1 MWFAKED
8 KLTAGQPAGTT
19 ASQAE
24 ISWFQRVYGKALD
37 GVVKGALGQRAPGG
51 EKQDYIPKATDSARI
66 QDIQAGLRGIA
77 YRNDWTRVVL
87 PGDDCGCGGLKS
99 AASIKQAQARR
110 EAQFRREASN
120 ARFSVYMATP
130 TDAQRLNNPAQQSF
144 VQQRQLTQPSTTG
157 QFYAFMHAIA
167 AAFGSLDQ

>member
-8 KLTAGQPAGTT
+8 KLTAQPRGTT

-24 ISWFQRVYGKALD
+24 ISWFQRVMSKAID
-37 GVVKGALGQRAPGG
+37 GVVAGATGQRAPGG
-51 EKQDYIPKATDSARI
+51 VKQDYIPKATDSDRI
-66 QDIQAGLRGIA
+66 QNIQAGLRGIA
-77 YRNDWTRVVL
+77 FRNDWTKVVL

-99 AASIKQAQARR
+99 TASIKQAQARR
-110 EAQFRREASN
+110 EAQFRKEASN
-120 ARFSVYMATP
+120 QRFSVFMATP
-130 TDAQRLNNPAQQSF
+130 TDQARLNNPAQQSF
-144 VQQRQLTQPSTTG
+144 VQQRQLTQPSTSK